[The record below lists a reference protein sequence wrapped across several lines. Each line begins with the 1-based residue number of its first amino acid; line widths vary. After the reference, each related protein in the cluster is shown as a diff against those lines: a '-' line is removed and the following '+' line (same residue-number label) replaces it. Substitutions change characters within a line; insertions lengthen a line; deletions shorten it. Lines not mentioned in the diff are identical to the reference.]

1 VFETVESGMVIRAQ
15 TYEQVALEDPDG
27 QWELDC
33 GRLRQKPGMTYEHN
47 GAAGALLVELAVQLE
62 RGEFQVYMNAP
73 RLRIPSGSF
82 YIPDITVVPRALFRQ
97 RRQRRRGRLEVYEEP
112 MPLVVE
118 VWSPSTGD
126 YDVQTKLQQYQQR
139 GDAEIWLVHPY
150 DRTLTAWRRQ
160 PNGGYSE
167 TLYREGSIE
176 PMALPGVRIELAALF
191 V

>member
-1 VFETVESGMVIRAQ
+1 
-15 TYEQVALEDPDG
+15 
-27 QWELDC
+27 
-33 GRLRQKPGMTYEHN
+33 
-47 GAAGALLVELAVQLE
+47 
-62 RGEFQVYMNAP
+62 VYMNAP

>member
-1 VFETVESGMVIRAQ
+1 MVEHGMVISAQ

-27 QWELDC
+27 QWELGC
-33 GRLRQKPGMTYEHN
+33 GRLRQKPGMTYEHFSTV
-47 GAAGALLVELAVQLE
+47 GMLAGELTRQLE
-62 RGEFQVYMNAP
+62 PQDYMVSMNEP

-82 YIPDITVVPRALFRQ
+82 YIPDVAVVPRALVDRA
-97 RRQRRRGRLEVYEEP
+97 RRERSGRLAVFEEP

-126 YDVQTKLQQYQQR
+126 YDVTTKLREYQQR

-150 DRTLTAWRRQ
+150 DRTLTAWRRR
-160 PNGGYSE
+160 PDGSYSE

-176 PMALPGVRIELAALF
+176 PVALPGVCIELASLF
-191 V
+191 E

>member
-1 VFETVESGMVIRAQ
+1 MVISAK

-27 QWELDC
+27 FWELDC
-33 GRLRQKPGMTYEHN
+33 GRLRQKPGMTYEH
-47 GAAGALLVELAVQLE
+47 GDAAAALMTALVLQLDP
-62 RGEFQVYMNAP
+62 RTFRVYMNEP

-82 YIPDITVVPRALFRQ
+82 YIPDLAVVPRAFMQQARSE
-97 RRQRRRGRLEVYEEP
+97 RPGRLAMFEQP
-112 MPLVVE
+112 LPLVVE

-126 YDVQTKLQQYQQR
+126 YDVAVKLREYQLR

-160 PNGGYSE
+160 PDGGYSE
-167 TLYREGSIE
+167 TLYREGSVE
-176 PMALPGVRIELAALF
+176 PAALPGVRIELAALF